1 MNMDE
6 LYIFW
11 VVSGMHLLHHIAA
24 FTCSSSIIVDDSIVR
39 FSISFAC
46 KTVALRLPSTHRL
59 SVFLFSAGDFACFWK
74 NAKLVLE
81 FPMSVLYET
90 YFSMIRVINSL

>member
-1 MNMDE
+1 MKMDE

-39 FSISFAC
+39 FSIGFAC

-59 SVFLFSAGDFACFWK
+59 SVFLFSAGDFCMF
-74 NAKLVLE
+74 LE
-81 FPMSVLYET
+81 ECKTGFGVSYVST
-90 YFSMIRVINSL
+90 I